1 MRFWLAAGA
10 VNGFVAVAM
19 GAFAAH
25 SPLDRLP
32 EKALG
37 WIATGADYQMTH
49 ALALLAVAWLASHA
63 QRPAARRL
71 VALAGAGFLLGCLLF
86 SVALYVM
93 ALAGLGRLGLVV
105 PLGGIGFLVGW
116 LALFACGL
124 WAFAGSRDSEGSA
137 NMPPWGPGEGK
148 GPVDR

>member
-10 VNGFVAVAM
+10 ANGFVAVAM
-19 GAFAAH
+19 GALASH
-25 SPLDRLP
+25 GPLDRLT

-63 QRPAARRL
+63 HRPAARRL

-93 ALAGLGRLGLVV
+93 ALAGLKGLGLVV
-105 PLGGIGFLVGW
+105 PAGGAGFMIGW
-116 LALFACGL
+116 LALCACGI
-124 WAFAGSRDSEGSA
+124 WAFAGSCDSGYSA
-137 NMPPWGPGEGK
+137 RIVPRGPGGGEGLME
-148 GPVDR
+148 R